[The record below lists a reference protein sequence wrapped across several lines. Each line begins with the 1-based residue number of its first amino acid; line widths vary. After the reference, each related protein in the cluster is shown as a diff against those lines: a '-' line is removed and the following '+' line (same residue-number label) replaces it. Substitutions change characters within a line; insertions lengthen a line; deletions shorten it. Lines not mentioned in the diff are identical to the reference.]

1 MTQERSRTITP
12 TSGVGRVGVG
22 QTQSSSDVVLSKMVN
37 DRAVNVFSAGNPGF
51 YASDSLLDITAER
64 QSNNLDDYENILQT
78 QPELE
83 LPIQILISSILS
95 PKSAN
100 KITLKHG
107 LKKNGLPPQLA
118 QSLLKSAK
126 VCVDDIYNIKAE
138 LTGKLRRALF
148 THGADITLIMG
159 EAAIDDV
166 INGRLKGISMA
177 QESLREKTIL
187 GAIKDATR
195 PLGYF
200 GPAVKEGE
208 AATVRPKIALESL
221 LGRAATRDTLEEHK
235 PMDIGKFAE
244 IKGFVA
250 PEFCDNPAVLG
261 LGMALEDL
269 LEEKRKTLSNIS
281 QGGSIEQIDRLY
293 HDIQGGIQQMVIFP
307 RPEEASRKSRTRPVR
322 KPVPPEAVSVVY
334 HPGNPKKHLG
344 ILILIDEFGGFASRE
359 TRRDYWRNISDMV
372 GGNKEVISSI
382 LERAAKSTSV
392 DTMSDTMIAL
402 SANASFREMAAQD
415 VERRLSNGSIG
426 NARIAQEDAFFDL
439 MFERGLAGR
448 QTRVLYVPSDLVSYW
463 AYRYNPNGTGR
474 SMLEDN
480 KFLAGIRSMLTVAN
494 TETALRNSIDYTKL
508 EVTLDQNDP
517 NKSKTKE
524 TIIDQYVRNRLRST
538 PWNTTNPRR
547 IVEMMAMAGVSIGID
562 GGDNYPGT
570 KVAVTRED
578 IQQREVNMELD
589 ESIFRR
595 LMMGF
600 GLAPEIVDLS
610 MQIEFSSKIIT
621 SNELSLKRVMVIQDV
636 TNYLMRQEIIK
647 TFLSDPI
654 QMDAFEEIVK
664 EYVASMEGTD
674 EQKAAVNIRQLV
686 MVFLGAYEVNLP
698 RPENG
703 LDADITEF
711 TSYMDAVDK
720 ALDAAFNEDA
730 VGGID
735 GNQLAEET
743 KRAKSIIRQYRAV
756 KWMIEHDFMLD
767 VLEDLKGGDD
777 KGLADVITAT
787 ISHYRELNGVVK
799 SLIPRLNAQNISDS
813 EQFET
818 IMSNLDQF
826 RDKTTSGSGGGGGGM
841 EDDSNSFE
849 DSETGPAGDD
859 LLGTLDDEAG
869 GTANPGETTEEPEPP
884 AEPDADNKEGGGT
897 EEEEPTT

>member
-1 MTQERSRTITP
+1 MTQERSRTITS
-12 TSGVGRVGVG
+12 TAGVGRVGVG

-37 DRAVNVFSAGNPGF
+37 DRATNVFAAGNPGF

-64 QSNNLDDYENILQT
+64 QSSNLDDYENILKT

-118 QSLLKSAK
+118 QSLLSSAK
-126 VCVDDIYNIKAE
+126 ACVDDVYNIKAE

-148 THGADITLIMG
+148 THGADITIIMG

-177 QESLREKTIL
+177 NESLRVSTIQDAIVQATKPRGFFGTGSADKT
-187 GAIKDATR
+187 A
-195 PLGYF
+195 
-200 GPAVKEGE
+200 
-208 AATVRPKIALESL
+208 PKPKMAMEDI
-221 LGRAATRDTLEEHK
+221 LGRASSHNQLDKHE

-269 LEEKRKTLSNIS
+269 LEDKRNALSKLS
-281 QGGSIEQIDRLY
+281 EGGSIDQIDRLY

-307 RPEEASRKSRTRPVR
+307 RPDEASRKSKTRPVR

-344 ILILIDEFGGFASRE
+344 ILVLIDEFGAFASRE

-372 GGNKEVISSI
+372 GGNKEVVSSI

-392 DTMSDTMIAL
+392 DNMSDTMIAL
-402 SANASFREMAAQD
+402 SANASFREMAIQD
-415 VERRLSNGSIG
+415 TERRLSNGSIG

-448 QTRVLYVPSDLVSYW
+448 QTRVLYVPADLVSYW

-508 EVTLDQNDP
+508 NVTLDQNDP

-547 IVEMMAMAGVSIGID
+547 IVEMMAMAGVSIGIE

-570 KVAVTRED
+570 KVDITRED
-578 IQQREVNMELD
+578 IQQREINMDLD
-589 ESIFRR
+589 DSIFRR

-636 TNYLMRQEIIK
+636 TNYLMRQDIIK

-664 EYVASMEGTD
+664 EYVAKMEGTD
-674 EQKAAVNIRQLV
+674 EQKASVNIRQLV
-686 MVFLGAYEVNLP
+686 LVFLGAYEVNLP

-703 LDADITEF
+703 LDADIAEF

-720 ALDAAFNEDA
+720 ALDAAFNDDA
-730 VGGID
+730 LGEID
-735 GNQLAEET
+735 GNQLAAET

-756 KWMIEHDFMLD
+756 KWMIDHDFMME

-787 ISHYRELNGVVK
+787 ISHYRELNGTIK
-799 SLIPRLNAQNISDS
+799 ALIPRLNAQNITDS
-813 EQFET
+813 EQFEQ

-826 RDKTTSGSGGGGGGM
+826 RDKTTSAGGGGGGGM
-841 EDDSNSFE
+841 EDDNDNSLE
-849 DSETGPAGDD
+849 DSEAGTGGDD
-859 LLGTLDDEAG
+859 LLGTLDDDGTGRPAEAPAGPEEPAEPEETGDKPG
-869 GTANPGETTEEPEPP
+869 GPEEEPE
-884 AEPDADNKEGGGT
+884 T
-897 EEEEPTT
+897 